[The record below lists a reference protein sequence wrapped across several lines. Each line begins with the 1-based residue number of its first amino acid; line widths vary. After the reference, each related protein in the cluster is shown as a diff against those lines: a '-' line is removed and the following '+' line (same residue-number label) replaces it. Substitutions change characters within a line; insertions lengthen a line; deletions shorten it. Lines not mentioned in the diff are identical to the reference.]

1 MALDRGRLMR
11 ENRQISIQ
19 LDQRF
24 NRVLAERNITGVQAH
39 ALLYVLQQAGKGAS
53 VTALHQVSGNSKA
66 TIFHLV
72 KRLREK
78 GYVRVELCAEDDRR
92 RLLFGT
98 EQGRQLQAALGTSFQ
113 TMEDIL
119 YRGFSPEELSDL
131 DRLQQKMLRNLSE
144 TQREATKS

>member
-1 MALDRGRLMR
+1 MR

-39 ALLYVLQQAGKGAS
+39 ALLYVLQQAGEGAS
-53 VTALHQVSGNSKA
+53 VTTLHQVSGSSKA
-66 TIFHLV
+66 TISHLV

-78 GYVRVELCAEDDRR
+78 GYVRVELCPEDDRR

-98 EQGRQLQAALGTSFQ
+98 EQGRQLQAALETSFQ
-113 TMEDIL
+113 TCLL
-119 YRGFSPEELSDL
+119 YTSH
-131 DRLQQKMLRNLSE
+131 QQNRPPASGYPRRIAG
-144 TQREATKS
+144 TGAPPG